1 MNKKISTSRCLYEII
16 GFLQYNL
23 CVVMIIIILC
33 TLIVY
38 SLIIN
43 PLQFKDNYY
52 AQEILY
58 AVVTSSLTY
67 SFFKLHK
74 YRQDIKMLRLLEGYW
89 MVSKNDGEFYNPEQ
103 KTVLISKTSDTKVMK
118 FEMIEVQTL
127 NDFIGYLYI
136 NEQNKKTGKLFYKFN
151 FFQDIMVNGPLSE
164 YSYFLDEDYYSPES
178 KRLVRIINMQGE
190 EIMILI
196 KPFDQKKFID
206 RYLKEKSYFAE
217 KRSHNNISE
226 EAQKILENYPPT

>member
-74 YRQDIKMLRLLEGYW
+74 YRQDIKMLRLLEGY
-89 MVSKNDGEFYNPEQ
+89 
-103 KTVLISKTSDTKVMK
+103 
-118 FEMIEVQTL
+118 
-127 NDFIGYLYI
+127 
-136 NEQNKKTGKLFYKFN
+136 
-151 FFQDIMVNGPLSE
+151 
-164 YSYFLDEDYYSPES
+164 
-178 KRLVRIINMQGE
+178 
-190 EIMILI
+190 
-196 KPFDQKKFID
+196 
-206 RYLKEKSYFAE
+206 
-217 KRSHNNISE
+217 
-226 EAQKILENYPPT
+226 